1 MLLHFIAIT
10 TPAEVDI
17 RVLRF
22 KQYMLEQ
29 YGCKVALRSPAHITL
44 ISPFSLPEV
53 QKDLLRQTM
62 QDFAAGV
69 ADFMVEL
76 KNFSRFAPRV
86 IYVDVMQS
94 ELLHQTQRL
103 LEERLLPHFPLK
115 RSTRPFHPHVTI
127 TNRDLDQ
134 SYFGEAWD
142 HFKEQEFR
150 AAFFASGLSLLQ
162 YNGSR
167 WQIISTAPFLG
178 RQDNFVQ
185 ALF

>member
-10 TPAEVDI
+10 TPAEVDSQ
-17 RVLRF
+17 VLRF

-44 ISPFSLPEV
+44 IPPFSLPEA
-53 QKDLLRQTM
+53 QKDLLRHTM
-62 QDFAAGV
+62 QDFAASM
-69 ADFMVEL
+69 ADFIVEL
-76 KNFSRFAPRV
+76 KNFSRFPTRV
-86 IYVDVMQS
+86 IYVDVVQS
-94 ELLHQTQRL
+94 EQLQQTQGL
-103 LEERLLPHFPLK
+103 LEERLLPHFPIK
-115 RSTRPFHPHVTI
+115 RSTHPFHPHVTI
-127 TNRDLDQ
+127 ANRDLDQ

-142 HFKEQEFR
+142 HFKEQEFG

-167 WQIISTAPFLG
+167 WQVVYTAPFAG